1 MVSWFAYA
9 AATAALLVVMAAGAG
24 ALFGS
29 ADPTS
34 LWLAA
39 LVAWAVQLMAF
50 AALVAGRRRGLDF
63 MVSWAG
69 GMVLRF
75 AVVAGA
81 ALWVTRSSGLDA
93 ATALVGLVGFVMVLV
108 LLEPLFLRLAD

>member
-24 ALFGS
+24 ALFES

-50 AALVAGRRRGLDF
+50 AAGRTRGLDF

-69 GMVLRF
+69 GMLLRF